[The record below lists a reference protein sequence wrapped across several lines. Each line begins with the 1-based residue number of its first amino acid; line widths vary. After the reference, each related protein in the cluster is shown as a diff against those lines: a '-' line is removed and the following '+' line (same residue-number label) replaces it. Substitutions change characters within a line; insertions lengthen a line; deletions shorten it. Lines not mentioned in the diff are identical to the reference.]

1 MKDEQIIDLVVNWLN
16 ETKIAEGMARFTPT
30 MYAMA
35 FCLWLNEKGCISN
48 VPEELL
54 ERPDLEAAK
63 KEDAENTCKIFN
75 IITQNIKQKI

>member
-1 MKDEQIIDLVVNWLN
+1 MKNEQIIDLVVNWLN
-16 ETKIAEGMARFTPT
+16 ETKLAEGMARFVPT

-54 ERPDLEAAK
+54 KRPDLEAFKK
-63 KEDAENTCKIFN
+63 KEAETTKEIFN
-75 IITQNIKQKI
+75 TIIQNIKPEI